1 MHVTLSRNAW
11 FNMWPMAKEPKT
23 QELQDMNEP
32 SRHSRSGM
40 TLTVRVQVEN
50 NWKKW
55 GRSKEDV
62 GRRGHV
68 RISRNDGGWGVR
80 EQHGVEARDNYC

>member
-1 MHVTLSRNAW
+1 MNACDLEQKYVVSHVANGQRAQHTRI
-11 FNMWPMAKEPKT
+11 
-23 QELQDMNEP
+23 
-32 SRHSRSGM
+32 M
-40 TLTVRVQVEN
+40 TLAVRVQVEN